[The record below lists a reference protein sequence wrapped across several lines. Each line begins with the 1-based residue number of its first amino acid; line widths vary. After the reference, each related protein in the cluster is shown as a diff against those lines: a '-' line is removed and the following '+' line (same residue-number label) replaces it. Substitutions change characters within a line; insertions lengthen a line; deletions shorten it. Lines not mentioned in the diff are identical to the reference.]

1 MNKEKISPKTQAQQA
16 LSRGEWRKALE
27 CFQNHCAQ
35 EPKDLRSQLKVA
47 ELLERLGQKKEA
59 VQNYRKVAEA
69 YAEDGFLLQAISIN
83 KMILRID
90 PSSKDVNDQLARL
103 YAEKTRETK
112 PLHPFPHIP
121 LFSEL
126 NEEELQSLLKKV
138 LVKTFPPDTFI
149 CREGESGESLLVMS
163 RGEVAIT
170 KQTSKGKEIWIRKIG
185 EGDFFGEFGF
195 FTDQRRHANVK
206 AMTECEV
213 LEIHRD
219 ELNGI
224 IKHRPHIREVLQQ
237 FFRKRVLDLFLAC
250 SPLFSS
256 LTPEEREEI
265 FERFH
270 LDKVPGK
277 TILFKGGDP
286 SESLYMIKSGEVEI
300 YTQNPHGKSVI
311 LATLRSGNFFGEI
324 GVLLNRPRMAFART
338 TQPSEL
344 LELSKENLEACSFQ
358 FSKLQPIWKEISYKR
373 LTRMRELLSQKDVER
388 VREAMV

>member
-1 MNKEKISPKTQAQQA
+1 MNKEKISLKTMAQQA

-27 CFQNHCAQ
+27 CFQDHCAQ
-35 EPKDLRSQLKVA
+35 EPQDLRSQLKMA

-59 VQNYRKVAEA
+59 VQNYRYVAEA
-69 YAEDGFLLQAISIN
+69 YAEDGFFLQAISVN

-103 YAEKTRETK
+103 YAKKTRETK

-138 LVKTFPPDTFI
+138 GVKTFPPDTFM
-149 CREGESGESLLVMS
+149 CREGEAGDSLLVVS

-170 KQTSKGKEIWIRKIG
+170 KQTSKGKEIWIRKLG

-206 AMTECEV
+206 ALTECEV
-213 LEIHRD
+213 LEIDRD
-219 ELNGI
+219 ELKRI
-224 IKHRPHIREVLQQ
+224 IKHRPHIREVLQD
-237 FFRKRVLDLFLAC
+237 FFRQRVLDLFLAC

-256 LTPEEREEI
+256 LTPREREEV
-265 FERFH
+265 FERFR
-270 LDKVPGK
+270 LYKVPGE

-286 SESLYMIKSGEVEI
+286 PKSLYMIKSGEVEI
-300 YTQNPHGKSVI
+300 YTQDGHGKSVI
-311 LATLRSGNFFGEI
+311 LAALKSGNFFGEI

-344 LELSKENLEACSFQ
+344 FELTKEDLEACSLQ
-358 FSKLQPIWKEISYKR
+358 FSKLRPIWKEISYKR

>member
-1 MNKEKISPKTQAQQA
+1 MNKEKTSLKIKAQQA
-16 LSRGEWRKALE
+16 LSRGEWRNALE
-27 CFQNHCAQ
+27 CFQDHCAQ
-35 EPKDLRSQLKVA
+35 EPQDLRSQLKVA

-59 VQNYRKVAEA
+59 IQNYRRVAEA

-103 YAEKTRETK
+103 YAEKNREAK

-121 LFSEL
+121 LFSEV

-138 LVKTFPPDTFI
+138 AMKIFPPDTFI
-149 CREGESGESLLVMS
+149 CREGESGDSLLVIS
-163 RGEVAIT
+163 HGEVAIT
-170 KQTSKGKEIWIRKIG
+170 KQTSKGKEIWIRKLG

-206 AMTECEV
+206 ALTECEV

-219 ELNGI
+219 ELNGV
-224 IKHRPHIREVLQQ
+224 IKHRPHVREVLQK
-237 FFRKRVLDLFLAC
+237 FFRQRVLDLFLAC

-256 LTPEEREEI
+256 LTPGEREEV
-265 FERFH
+265 FERFR
-270 LDKVPGK
+270 LYKVPGK
-277 TILFKGGDP
+277 TILFKGGDSP
-286 SESLYMIKSGEVEI
+286 KSLYMIKSGAVEI
-300 YTQNPHGKSVI
+300 YTQDRHGKSVI

-344 LELSKENLEACSFQ
+344 FELTKGDLEACSFQ
-358 FSKLQPIWKEISYKR
+358 FSKLGPIWKEISYKR